1 MRKETKDILGNK
13 KIINAWAM
21 YDWANSAY
29 SLTITSAIFPIYF
42 TAVTAM
48 KGTKD
53 VHFLGRTFNADSL
66 QTYAI
71 SIAFLVI
78 ATINPLLS
86 SIADYSGNK
95 KKFMYFFST
104 LGAVSCAVLYF
115 FRGQD
120 TIAIGV
126 LGSMFAAIGYAGS
139 IVFYNAF
146 LPEIA
151 KPEDQDKVSAKGFAM
166 GYIGSSM
173 LLIFNLFM
181 IQFPQYFFDV
191 TGKINELIAATP
203 SLNHDEALKLAKD
216 FYSGPASRIS
226 FLTVGIWWFAFAQY
240 TFTYLPNNIYNLKPP
255 RGKYFFNGYHEL
267 KKVWKE
273 LRHTTRIKRF
283 LLSFFFYN
291 MGCQTVMYVA
301 TLFGNSELKLDTS
314 VLIMIILIIQFV
326 AIAGAYLFSYLS
338 KKFGN
343 IRGLAIAIFIWML
356 AAMAAY
362 FDDKRFGVN
371 EQTVF
376 ISIAAVVGLVM
387 GGIQSLSR
395 STYSKLLP
403 ETIDHASYFSFYDVC
418 DKMGTVI
425 GTFAFGFIN
434 EMTGNMRNSIIA
446 LISFFVIGLIL
457 LLRITVHDKSLMG
470 ENSSLNSNK

>member
-1 MRKETKDILGNK
+1 
-13 KIINAWAM
+13 M

-29 SLTITSAIFPIYF
+29 SLTITSAVFPIYF
-42 TAVTAM
+42 TAVTTFNGS
-48 KGTKD
+48 KE
-53 VHFLGRTFNADSL
+53 VHFIGRTYNADSL

-78 ATINPLLS
+78 AAINPLLS

-104 LGAVSCAVLYF
+104 LGAVSCSSLFF
-115 FRGQD
+115 FRGTE
-120 TIAIGV
+120 TIAVGV

-151 KPEDQDKVSAKGFAM
+151 EPIDQDRVSAKGFAM
-166 GYIGSSM
+166 GYIGSSL
-173 LLIFNLFM
+173 LLIVNLFM

-191 TGKINELIAATP
+191 TGKMNHLIAETP
-203 SLNHDEALKLAKD
+203 SLDHALALEQAKD
-216 FYSGPASRIS
+216 FFSGPASRIA
-226 FLTVGIWWFAFAQY
+226 FLTVGIWWFVFAQY
-240 TFTYLPNNIYNLKPP
+240 TFSQLPNNVYNLKPK
-255 RGKYFFNGYHEL
+255 GGQYILNGYREL
-267 KKVWKE
+267 KKVWFE
-273 LRHTTRIKRF
+273 LKQTSRLKRF
-283 LLSFFFYN
+283 LVSFFFYN
-291 MGCQTVMYVA
+291 MGTQTVMYVA
-301 TLFGNSELKLDTS
+301 TLFGNSELKLKTS
-314 VLIMIILIIQFV
+314 VLIMVILIIQFV
-326 AIAGAYLFSYLS
+326 AIAGAYLFSTLS

-343 IRGLAIAIFIWML
+343 IHALTIAIFVWIVVAL
-356 AAMAAY
+356 GAY
-362 FDDKRFGVN
+362 FDDKRFGVD

-376 ISIAAVVGLVM
+376 IILAAVVGLVM

-418 DKMGTVI
+418 DKMGTVL

-434 EMTGNMRNSIIA
+434 ELTGSMRNSI
-446 LISFFVIGLIL
+446 LVLGSFFLVGIFLLLRVGKTNLKMMVIGLCL
-457 LLRITVHDKSLMG
+457 LSQIITR
-470 ENSSLNSNK
+470 NSFV

>member
-1 MRKETKDILGNK
+1 
-13 KIINAWAM
+13 M

-42 TAVTAM
+42 TAVT
-48 KGTKD
+48 TFNHSKD
-53 VHFLGRTFNADSL
+53 VSFLGRTYNADSL

-78 ATINPLLS
+78 AAINPLLS

-104 LGAVSCAVLYF
+104 LGAVSCASLFF
-115 FRGQD
+115 FRGTD
-120 TIAIGV
+120 TIFIGV
-126 LGSMFAAIGYAGS
+126 FGSMFAAIGYAGS

-151 KPEDQDKVSAKGFAM
+151 EPADQDKVSAKGFAM
-166 GYIGSSM
+166 GYIGSSL

-181 IQFPQYFFDV
+181 IQFPQFFFNVD
-191 TGKINELIAATP
+191 GKMREMIAATP
-203 SLNHDEALKLAKD
+203 TLDPDTALQQAKD
-216 FYSGPASRIS
+216 FFSGPASRIA
-226 FLTVGIWWFAFAQY
+226 FLTVGIWWFVFAQY
-240 TFTYLPNNIYNLKPP
+240 TFNYLPNNVFNLKPKG
-255 RGKYFFNGYHEL
+255 RYIFNGYLEL
-267 KKVWKE
+267 KKVWYE
-273 LRHTTRIKRF
+273 LRHTARLKRF
-283 LLSFFFYN
+283 LISFFFYN
-291 MGCQTVMYVA
+291 MGTQTVLYVA
-301 TLFGNSELKLDTS
+301 TLFGNSELKLKTS

-326 AIAGAYLFSYLS
+326 AIAGAYLFSALS
-338 KKFGN
+338 KRFGN
-343 IRGLAIAIFIWML
+343 IYALTIAIFVWIL
-356 AAMAAY
+356 VALGAY
-362 FDDKRFGVN
+362 FDDKRFGVD

-376 ISIAAVVGLVM
+376 IILAAVVGLVM

-418 DKMGTVI
+418 DKMGTVL

-434 EMTGNMRNSIIA
+434 EVTGSMRNSI
-446 LISFFVIGLIL
+446 LVLGSFFLIGIFL
-457 LLRITVHDKSLMG
+457 LLRVGKTNLKI
-470 ENSSLNSNK
+470 

>member
-1 MRKETKDILGNK
+1 MKELKGIIGNK
-13 KIINAWAM
+13 KIVTAWTF

-42 TAVTAM
+42 TAVTALN
-48 KGTKD
+48 GTKD
-53 VHFLGRTFNADSL
+53 TMFLGHTINADSL

-78 ATINPLLS
+78 AAINPLLS

-95 KKFMYFFST
+95 KRFMYFFST
-104 LGAVSCAVLYF
+104 LGAISCAMLYF
-115 FRGQD
+115 FRGPE
-120 TIAIGV
+120 TIGIGV
-126 LGSMFAAIGYAGS
+126 FGSMFAAIGYAGS

-151 KPEDQDKVSAKGFAM
+151 KPEDQDRVSARGFAM
-166 GYIGSSM
+166 GYIGSSI

-191 TGKINELIAATP
+191 TGKMNDLLALTP
-203 SLNHDEALKLAKD
+203 TLNHDEAFKLAKES
-216 FYSGPASRIS
+216 FSGQASRIS

-240 TFTYLPNNIYNLKPP
+240 TFTYLPHNVFNLKPP
-255 RGKYFFNGYHEL
+255 SGKYFFNGYLEL

-273 LRHTTRIKRF
+273 LRHTTRLKRF

-291 MGCQTVMYVA
+291 MACQTVMYVA
-301 TLFGNSELKLDTS
+301 TLFGNSELHLDTS
-314 VLIMIILIIQFV
+314 VLIAIILIIQFV
-326 AIAGAYLFSYLS
+326 AIGGAYLFSFLS

-343 IRGLAIAIFIWML
+343 INALAIAIFVWML
-356 AAMAAY
+356 VALGAY
-362 FDDKRFGVN
+362 FDDKKFGVN
-371 EQTVF
+371 EQNVF
-376 ISIAAVVGLVM
+376 IILGAVTGLVM

-403 ETIDHASYFSFYDVC
+403 ETIDHASFFSFYDVC
-418 DKMGTVI
+418 DKTGTVI
-425 GTFAFGFIN
+425 GTFAFGLIN
-434 EMTGNMRNSIIA
+434 QVTGSMRNSILVLLA
-446 LISFFVIGLIL
+446 FFVIGLIL
-457 LLRITVHDKSLMG
+457 LLRIPVRKKVLLG
-470 ENSSLNSNK
+470 ELNS